1 MAQDSTG
8 HAQSLSRTAAS
19 ATLHCL
25 TGCAVGEVLGMVVTT
40 ALTWGTLSSVV
51 LSIVLAFFFG
61 YSFSL
66 RPLVK
71 SLGWKQSFKIALAA
85 DTASITTME
94 AADNLVILV
103 IPGAIHAT
111 LGTLLFWGSLVFSL
125 AVAFLVAFP
134 LNRYLIAR
142 GKGHALAHAYH
153 H

>member
-1 MAQDSTG
+1 
-8 HAQSLSRTAAS
+8 
-19 ATLHCL
+19 
-25 TGCAVGEVLGMVVTT
+25 
-40 ALTWGTLSSVV
+40 